1 MDDAADF
8 LGFWRSVDRSIG
20 GVDLDVRRSGE
31 RFTVQRYAPWGTP
44 IGLPVHAAAEGSTLV
59 AADLGNDEAGK
70 LVFALANAGGATL
83 ELRMPDAERPIRF
96 RRLRAGE
103 RLGDSRPHHR

>member
-1 MDDAADF
+1 MDDTSRF

-31 RFTVQRYAPWGTP
+31 RFTIQRFAPWGTP
-44 IGLPVHAAAEGSTLV
+44 IGLPAHAAAEGPTLV
-59 AADLGNDEAGK
+59 AADLGNDEADR
-70 LVFALANAGGATL
+70 LVFALTDAGATL